1 MTKAASNTQLLKSV
15 LITIPAS
22 EFGSKLVGVGV
33 NILVKNAKNHAEQL
47 QEVLGVEIIRAE
59 DAFALVAAPNFGEPA
74 DEVPITSLFQI
85 HADFTYHANPY
96 LNLLPENEARG
107 IGVELHLFEC
117 DPDKAA
123 AKAEKHPDWTVLQ
136 APTDKPHGVRE
147 TYLLDGHGY
156 CWVASCPLA

>member
-1 MTKAASNTQLLKSV
+1 MTKTASNTQLLKST
-15 LITIPAS
+15 LTTIPAS
-22 EFGSKLVGVGV
+22 EFGSKLVGVGI
-33 NILVKNAKNHAEQL
+33 NILVKNAKTHAEQL
-47 QEVLGVEIIRAE
+47 HEVLGVEIIRAE
-59 DAFALVAAPNFGEPA
+59 DAFSLVAAPCFGKPS
-74 DEVPITSLFQI
+74 DEVPVTSLFQI

-96 LNLLPENEARG
+96 LNHLPENEARG

-117 DPDKAA
+117 EPDKAA

-136 APTDKPHGVRE
+136 EPTDKPHGVRE